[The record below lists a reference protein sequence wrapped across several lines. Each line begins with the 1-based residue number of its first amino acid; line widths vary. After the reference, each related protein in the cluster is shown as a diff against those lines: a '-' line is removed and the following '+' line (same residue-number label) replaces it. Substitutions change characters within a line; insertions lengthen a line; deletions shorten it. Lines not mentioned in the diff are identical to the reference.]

1 MFHSEIKIS
10 LICFHSLYHSL
21 SFVFSR
27 CHSLLVFFIGCHS
40 LYHSLSL
47 VVLIVVT
54 RCHSLYHS
62 MSFVVNPCHSLYH
75 SLSLDVQLVCLFI
88 NDLQNCKFSRYLQ
101 ISFFFFFLRMA
112 TKIRSSHHRCSIKK
126 GVLKNFAIFTRKH
139 LCSSFFLTKLQAFRP
154 SEIHINTWKTLKT
167 VFTIIA

>member
-62 MSFVVNPCHSLYH
+62 MSFVVTPCHSLYH

-101 ISFFFFFLRMA
+101 ISFFFFFENGHQDQ
-112 TKIRSSHHRCSIKK
+112 KQPPHVFYKK